1 MLKAYTSLMFF
12 KVMKL
17 IEGAAARAQG
27 KGYGAT
33 TVQQEVRLLQR
44 LSRARPRLAV
54 DIGGN
59 VGNYTAV
66 LRKNNPKLEIHI
78 FEPSAVNIRKLRA
91 RFKNDTLIRLVPLA
105 LSDTTGSASLYADE
119 PGSGLGSL
127 TRRRLD
133 HFRIAFTAQET
144 VNTIRFEDYWRTELR
159 GRPLDLVKLDIEGHE
174 LAALKGFG
182 KALQVT
188 RALQFEFGGCNI
200 DTRTYFQDFWYFF
213 REQRF
218 DLYRITPFGAE
229 RIRRYNER
237 DEFFKTTNYIA
248 VHPGMS

>member
-33 TVQQEVRLLQR
+33 TVKQEVRLLQR
-44 LSRARPRLAV
+44 LSGTTPRLAV

-59 VGNYTAV
+59 VGHYTAE
-66 LRKNNPKLEIHI
+66 LRRNNPGLEIHV
-78 FEPSAVNIRKLRA
+78 FEPSAVNIGRLRA
-91 RFKNDTLIRLVPLA
+91 RFSTDPLITLVPVA
-105 LSDTTGSASLYADE
+105 VSDRSGSASLFADE
-119 PGSGLGSL
+119 SGSGLGSL
-127 TRRRLD
+127 TKRRLD
-133 HFRIAFTAQET
+133 HFRIAFDAEET
-144 VNTIRFEDYWRTELR
+144 VKTIRFEDYWNSRLQ
-159 GRPLDLVKLDIEGHE
+159 GRPLDLAKLDIEGHE
-174 LAALKGFG
+174 LTALRGFG

-213 REQRF
+213 QEQRF

-229 RIRRYNER
+229 RIGRYKER

-248 VHPGMS
+248 VRQG

>member
-12 KVMKL
+12 RIMKL

-33 TVQQEVRLLQR
+33 TVKQEVRLLQR
-44 LSRARPRLAV
+44 LSGTVPRLAV

-59 VGNYTAV
+59 VGQYTAE
-66 LRKNNPKLEIHI
+66 LRKSNPSLEIHL
-78 FEPSAVNIRKLRA
+78 FEPSAVNIGKLRA
-91 RFKNDTLIRLVPLA
+91 RFSTDKLITLVPVA
-105 LSDTTGSASLYADE
+105 VSDSSGSASLFADE
-119 PGSGLGSL
+119 HGSGLGSL

-133 HFRIAFTAQET
+133 HFRISFDAEET
-144 VNTIRFEDYWRTELR
+144 VNTIRFEDYWSSKLQ

-174 LAALKGFG
+174 LTALRGFG
-182 KALQVT
+182 RALQVT

-213 REQRF
+213 QEQHF
-218 DLYRITPFGAE
+218 DLYRVTPFGAE
-229 RIRRYNER
+229 RIRRYKER

-248 VHPGMS
+248 VRQG

>member
-1 MLKAYTSLMFF
+1 MSNAYTAVMFF
-12 KVMKL
+12 RAMKL
-17 IEGAAARAQG
+17 LEGMAARAQG

-44 LSRARPRLAV
+44 LSGARPRLAV

-59 VGNYTAV
+59 IGSYTAE
-66 LRKNNPKLEIHI
+66 LRKTNPSLEIHV
-78 FEPSAVNIRKLRA
+78 FEPSAVNIGKLRA
-91 RFKNDTLIRLVPLA
+91 RFGDDRLIRLVPLA
-105 LSDTTGSASLYADE
+105 VSDSSGSASLFSDE

-127 TRRRLD
+127 SRRRLD
-133 HFRIAFTAQET
+133 HFRISFDVKET
-144 VNTIRFEDYWRTELR
+144 VRTIRFEDYWGSELQ

-182 KALQVT
+182 RALNVT

-213 REQRF
+213 REQHF

-229 RIRRYNER
+229 RIRRYKER

-248 VHPGMS
+248 VRRG